1 MMFGCNIVCKLS
13 KTFDLIIFLA
23 ANEKNIVDF
32 YNNYYYYY
40 NYYLQCVFYSD
51 RSNFEKAKI
60 IKFRHFD

>member
-51 RSNFEKAKI
+51 RSNFE
-60 IKFRHFD
+60 